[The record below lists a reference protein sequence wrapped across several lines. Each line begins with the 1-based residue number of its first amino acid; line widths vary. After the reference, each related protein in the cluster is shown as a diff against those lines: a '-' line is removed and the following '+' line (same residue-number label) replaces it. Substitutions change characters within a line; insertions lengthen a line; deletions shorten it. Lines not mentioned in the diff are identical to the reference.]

1 MPLRAAH
8 GTASKLSHSPT
19 TLAVLRASPVA
30 NDNCKVSTRKGHYQL
45 ADSDQQA
52 RRIPDDRYIRT
63 RHLLPIRNKYR
74 HIHSST
80 LFLLDECTCN
90 VKNHMTVQ
98 CPVFCRITFCVG
110 FSFSSNFYLVMRNI
124 SLCIYVVCN
133 SLRTFH

>member
-8 GTASKLSHSPT
+8 GAASYLSHSPT
-19 TLAVLRASPVA
+19 TLAVLRASPIGHA
-30 NDNCKVSTRKGHYQL
+30 NSKVPTRTGQDQL
-45 ADSDQQA
+45 ADPDRQVK
-52 RRIPDDRYIRT
+52 RIPDDRCIRT
-63 RHLLPIRNKYR
+63 QYLLPIRNKYR

-80 LFLLDECTCN
+80 LFLLDEYTCN
-90 VKNHMTVQ
+90 VNNYMTVQ
-98 CPVFCRITFCVG
+98 CPVFCRITFCVE